1 MTCEVLNYTASYQL
15 QLIGV
20 YQIQTPAYSQK
31 DVYFLLVRCTG
42 PKGSEFFHLFADKS
56 QGIAKFVLTQNF
68 GPWLQPVA
76 YLSKKLDSVAQGWPA
91 CLYIVAA
98 AALLVKDA
106 DKITMRQELMITTL
120 HAIEGVLKP
129 PRLLGI

>member
-1 MTCEVLNYTASYQL
+1 MDKAFHRLKEVLLEAISLALRDIYKPFH
-15 QLIGV
+15 V
-20 YQIQTPAYSQK
+20 
-31 DVYFLLVRCTG
+31 FLDEN
-42 PKGSEFFHLFADKS
+42 K
-56 QGIAKFVLTQNF
+56 GIAKGVRSQTL
-68 GPWLQPVA
+68 GPWKRPVA
-76 YLSKKLDSVAQGWPA
+76 SLSKKLDSVAQGWPA